1 MFKGGFK
8 RIVMIKKMNNYI
20 NSHQRSED
28 SLQVSVCCIESV
40 QGVFLRATF
49 SKMFE
54 IAAKCEVA
62 TSVSTHLDGTVSKVT
77 EVGS

>member
-1 MFKGGFK
+1 
-8 RIVMIKKMNNYI
+8 MIKKGTITLTYTKK
-20 NSHQRSED
+20 SFED

-62 TSVSTHLDGTVSKVT
+62 TSVSTHLDGTVSKVMIMT
-77 EVGS
+77 VQVRKTI